1 VGDLRRIAADLGEDR
16 PRRASAMQDDAAFLR
31 AQAEK
36 CRWLADRINVRDVV
50 DTLLQMARD
59 YEERA
64 AKREEGDEPPR
75 P

>member
-1 VGDLRRIAADLGEDR
+1 
-16 PRRASAMQDDAAFLR
+16 MKDDVAFLR

-36 CRWLADRINVRDVV
+36 CRWLADRINAGDVV

-64 AKREEGDEPPR
+64 ARREQDGEPTP